1 MFFSLSLACI
11 LVEKFFVDSS
21 KRGTQHRASNLTF
34 IYKFLF
40 LRFYAVFVVVDV
52 RFVSVH
58 FIRPSSSRLN
68 VSLLIFFIKQH
79 KCTMESSVCV
89 CVETPV
95 RNLYQWELKTE
106 RDVCCI
112 RAHCCYTAKDSF
124 GSELDI
130 FFVLFRCWIWEIGF
144 FWCRCWCC
152 CYLVC
157 TGCRTRLL
165 MTKLSRWP
173 IVTYP
178 QWIAP
183 VCVCVQCAHRI
194 VPFFFKQQ
202 TATTTT
208 TNFWWNALIRNK
220 SSKKSFTF
228 SLPRHRFILYF
239 IFSLFH
245 SPHSVQ
251 LTSLIFLFFPP
262 QCRFVKVC
270 CCVCVLFL
278 FLSHSFLLIEAYS
291 KIRKWANSYDTC

>member
-1 MFFSLSLACI
+1 MHNGIEC
-11 LVEKFFVDSS
+11 
-21 KRGTQHRASNLTF
+21 
-34 IYKFLF
+34 
-40 LRFYAVFVVVDV
+40 
-52 RFVSVH
+52 
-58 FIRPSSSRLN
+58 
-68 VSLLIFFIKQH
+68 
-79 KCTMESSVCV
+79 VCV
-89 CVETPV
+89 CGNAGTKSISMRIENWKRRLLHSSP
-95 RNLYQWELKTE
+95 LLL
-106 RDVCCI
+106 
-112 RAHCCYTAKDSF
+112 HCQRFIWF
-124 GSELDI
+124 GTRYI
-130 FFVLFRCWIWEIGF
+130 FCLFRCWIWEIGF

-202 TATTTT
+202 TATTT

-278 FLSHSFLLIEAYS
+278 FLSRSFLLIEAYS